1 MGIVGSLGMLNTHGF
16 NIFMENGSPTLY
28 HYAGGTLGYA
38 QYTGRWTKRTFG
50 LGSETLSSAL
60 SATAT
65 SNGKSVVA
73 WYSRNGDLFVSH
85 RNGDSW
91 ISKSVGG
98 IKQYGDAFP
107 IVVPSANGKVE
118 VFVRANVQG
127 KGTLVRVVER

>member
-1 MGIVGSLGMLNTHGF
+1 
-16 NIFMENGSPTLY
+16 
-28 HYAGGTLGYA
+28 
-38 QYTGRWTKRTFG
+38 
-50 LGSETLSSAL
+50 
-60 SATAT
+60 T

-91 ISKSVGG
+91 SSKLVGG

-107 IVVPSANGKVE
+107 IVVPSTNGKVE